1 MENVSIRSGLGRI
14 EYRAGKGVRVR
25 TFEIPLAGAKAD
37 ILHRAHD
44 VILGRHISYFSGFLD
59 LRGLEFV

>member
-1 MENVSIRSGLGRI
+1 MLASDLDWEESSTGQ
-14 EYRAGKGVRVR
+14 EGVRVR

-44 VILGRHISYFSGFLD
+44 VILGRHISYFSGFLG